1 MLTLTRKA
9 PLVISRLETKNVNLS
24 EEWTGT
30 MRFQILR
37 TRHLG
42 GYKWV
47 ERRPTLVEESFR
59 RQDVWPE
66 AWAKC
71 SKNQEREI
79 AEWPEVNA
87 KLQSAG
93 INRDLK
99 PLTIIASR

>member
-24 EEWTGT
+24 EEWTGA

-47 ERRPTLVEESFR
+47 ERRPTLVEESSVDMMSGPKLGLNVPR
-59 RQDVWPE
+59 IKKE
-66 AWAKC
+66 
-71 SKNQEREI
+71 
-79 AEWPEVNA
+79 
-87 KLQSAG
+87 KLQNG
-93 INRDLK
+93 RK
-99 PLTIIASR
+99 